1 MALAEDCHER
11 GVKIGTQMLCS
22 LFLVPECDLES
33 ENVIVHQQKTL
44 CFHNA
49 SKLDANA
56 AWIFKTENI
65 HSKSD
70 FYQLT

>member
-33 ENVIVHQQKTL
+33 ENVIVHRQKARGAFGL
-44 CFHNA
+44 LSSFHVRILQAQNG
-49 SKLDANA
+49 S
-56 AWIFKTENI
+56 EE
-65 HSKSD
+65 
-70 FYQLT
+70 